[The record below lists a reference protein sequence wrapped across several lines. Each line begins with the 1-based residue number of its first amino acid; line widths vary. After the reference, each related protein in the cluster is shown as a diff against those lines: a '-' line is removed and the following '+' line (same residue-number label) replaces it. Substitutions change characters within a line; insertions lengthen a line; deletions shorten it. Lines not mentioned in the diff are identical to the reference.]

1 MLGELEQLAN
11 AAPLGIFRID
21 DDQQILYANDR
32 FVELVGR
39 SAGDSVADLLPGDLN
54 AQDLPGRRAGDH
66 DSPEAHMGFDEFDV
80 ALDARHLRF
89 HLMQSATREA
99 ELLGYCRDVSS
110 EIRNAA
116 DLLSQAR
123 TDPLSGLANRMAL
136 DEFLE
141 ANRHHRLA
149 LILCDVDG
157 FKQVND
163 TLGHEAGDEAIRVL
177 ARRLMSVTRP
187 TDLVARIGGDEFV
200 VVAPGVPTPET
211 ALGIA
216 ERFHPFFR
224 LPIEF
229 DESLIEVSATIG
241 VSLGYIEEDASTLM
255 RHADHAL
262 YEAKMNGRDRIQFY
276 AGEQADGALTP
287 LVLRRE
293 LRHAM
298 EADELHVEVQPVFRI
313 DGSAGPIE
321 AEAFLRWNHPLYGP
335 IPPGLI
341 IPVAEQTGMIRPLG
355 AWSVASAAGVA
366 SNLSKAAGSPV
377 SVAVNVSAVQ
387 LSDPTLVE
395 VLEDSVTD
403 FGLETHQLPIE
414 LTESHRIH
422 EVEGA
427 LEMLHA
433 VSEMGMPIVLD
444 DFGSG
449 NATFGHLLDLP
460 IDVVKID
467 REFIETA
474 TTRRG
479 FIMLRAFVDACH
491 DLEIIPMAEGVETN
505 EQLTAVANAGIVRA
519 QGYAL
524 AAPVLPEQFLE
535 VALPIRASMSARLA
549 A

>member
-11 AAPLGIFRID
+11 AAPLGIFRFD
-21 DDQQILYANDR
+21 EDRTILYANDR

-39 SAGDSVADLLPGDLN
+39 SAGDSVADLIPREEQGEE
-54 AQDLPGRRAGDH
+54 APARRASDCE
-66 DSPEAHMGFDEFDV
+66 SPEAEMGFDETDV
-80 ALDARHLRF
+80 EVDNRFLRF
-89 HLMQSATREA
+89 HLIQSATTEG

-110 EIRNAA
+110 ELRQAA

-141 ANRHHRLA
+141 ANRHQRLA
-149 LILCDVDG
+149 VILCDVDG

-163 TLGHEAGDEAIRVL
+163 TLGHHAGDEAIRVL
-177 ARRLMSVTRP
+177 ARRLKGVTRP

-200 VVAPGVPTPET
+200 VVAPGVPTAET
-211 ALGIA
+211 AMMIA

-229 DESLIEVSATIG
+229 DQSLIEVSATIG
-241 VSLGYIEEDASTLM
+241 VSLGYIEDDAGVLM

-262 YEAKMNGRDRIQFY
+262 YEAKNNGRDRIQFY
-276 AGEQADGALTP
+276 AGEQADGTLTP

-298 EADELHVEVQPVFRI
+298 EADELHVEVQPVFHI
-313 DGSAGPIE
+313 NGTEGPLE
-321 AEAFLRWNHPLYGP
+321 AEAFLRWNHPLYGS

-355 AWSVASAAGVA
+355 AWSVASAASVA
-366 SNLSKAAGSPV
+366 SELSTSAGSPV

-395 VLEDSVTD
+395 MIERSIAEY
-403 FGLETHQLPIE
+403 GIAASQLPVE
-414 LTESHRIH
+414 LTESDRID

-427 LEMLHA
+427 LEMLNA
-433 VSEMGMPIVLD
+433 VSEMGVPIVLD

-449 NATFGHLLDLP
+449 QATFGHLLNLP

-467 REFIETA
+467 RDFIETA
-474 TTRRG
+474 STDRG
-479 FIMLRAFVDACH
+479 FIMLKSFVNACH
-491 DLEIIPMAEGVETN
+491 DLGIVPVAEGVETD
-505 EQLTAVANAGIVRA
+505 EQLVAIAKAGIVRA
-519 QGYAL
+519 QGYVL
-524 AAPVLPEQFLE
+524 SAPILPEQFLD
-535 VALPIRASMSARLA
+535 VALPIRAAMSARLA